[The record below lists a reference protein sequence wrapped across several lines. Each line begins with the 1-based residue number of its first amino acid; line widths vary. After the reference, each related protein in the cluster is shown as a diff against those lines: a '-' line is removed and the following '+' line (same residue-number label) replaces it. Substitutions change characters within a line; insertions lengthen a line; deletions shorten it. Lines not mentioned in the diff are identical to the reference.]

1 MLAKQHHS
9 SPFPSPSCVRPNGSS
24 AALGG
29 RNRSSKH
36 PWSIFPPPF
45 RARRFADGGRRRR
58 GQYDAVCF
66 SLCYSPVPSPYQAIH
81 LLEKTEIQKVNQHI
95 QVPHLFELEEVLV
108 STQYPTKKE
117 ENAPKPKPQNK
128 REQNR

>member
-36 PWSIFPPPF
+36 PWSVFPPPF

-66 SLCYSPVPSPYQAIH
+66 SLCYSPVPSPHQAIH
-81 LLEKTEIQKVNQHI
+81 LLEKAEIQKVANRWRWRKI
-95 QVPHLFELEEVLV
+95 KNV
-108 STQYPTKKE
+108 SSGIFNFQSRQFPWS
-117 ENAPKPKPQNK
+117 
-128 REQNR
+128 